1 MAIHGGA
8 GTILKKN
15 MTSEK
20 EKAYRAKM
28 EEALN
33 TGYAVLEK
41 GGTSL
46 EAVVAAIKIM
56 EDSPYLMQVKALL

>member
-1 MAIHGGA
+1 
-8 GTILKKN
+8 
-15 MTSEK
+15 
-20 EKAYRAKM
+20 M